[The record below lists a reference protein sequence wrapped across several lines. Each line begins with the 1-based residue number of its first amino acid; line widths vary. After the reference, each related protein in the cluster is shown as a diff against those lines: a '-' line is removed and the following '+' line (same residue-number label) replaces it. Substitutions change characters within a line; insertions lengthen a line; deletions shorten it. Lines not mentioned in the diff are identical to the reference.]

1 MGSEVQ
7 TKSSPTVTP
16 AISHAP
22 VNLLQRKCD
31 CGGDGGISGECEDC
45 KRKRLGVLQRSPINR
60 AQITNVPDVVEEV
73 LRSSGQPLDNET
85 RTLMEPRLGH
95 DFSHVRVHTDA
106 KAVESAQAVNALA
119 YTVGNNVIFG
129 DGHYS
134 PQSQEG
140 LGLLAH
146 ELTHV
151 IQQGRTSNIFETISI
166 GAVDDAFE
174 RQANQVEKSIS
185 SGFRVETNS
194 HPNVSQHASVSQLQR
209 RVNPNF
215 VSCNPP
221 SAAIAATTGTDP
233 VGVITAANT
242 RAIEMLN
249 NAIDELQHTRD
260 QIVAG
265 EPVAWPVVSDATAS
279 ALQNR
284 FHIDAND
291 RNVWTGRGE
300 GTVDVIIRR
309 LRGARQILDD
319 GAMRYQCLG
328 GANINF
334 TFGGVQCVG
343 PGCGADTRAV
353 SCAGASRLVLCTP
366 FWSDPADDQASTL
379 MHECFHIYFDFIG
392 DTGNLANAH
401 CYEQF
406 VSDLNNVPV
415 PAIFVGACP

>member
-1 MGSEVQ
+1 ML
-7 TKSSPTVTP
+7 TRFYTSSP
-16 AISHAP
+16 SAP
-22 VNLLQRKCD
+22 TLQRKCG
-31 CGGDGGISGECEDC
+31 CGDSASVSGECEDC
-45 KRKRLGVLQRSPINR
+45 RKKKLGVVQRSAINP
-60 AQITNVPDVVEEV
+60 AQITHIPDVVGEV
-73 LRSSGQPLDNET
+73 LHSPGQPLDLET
-85 RTLMEPRLGH
+85 RSKLEPRFGH
-95 DFSHVRVHTDA
+95 DFSHVRIHTDT
-106 KAVESAQAVNALA
+106 KANESAQAVSAQA
-119 YTVGNNVIFG
+119 YTLGHNIVFG
-129 DGHYS
+129 AGQYS
-134 PQSQEG
+134 PQSQQG

-151 IQQGRTSNIFETISI
+151 VQQGTIDENFEKVSI
-166 GAVDDAFE
+166 GAADTAYE
-174 RQANQVEKSIS
+174 RQANQTE
-185 SGFRVETNS
+185 
-194 HPNVSQHASVSQLQR
+194 QSVSSIFNDKTRNLPSLNHHAPMNQLQR

-221 SAAIAATTGTDP
+221 SVAIAATTGSDP

-242 RAIEMLN
+242 RAIELLD

-265 EPVAWPVVSDATAS
+265 EPVAWPVISDTTAS

-328 GANINF
+328 GANVDF
-334 TFGGVQCVG
+334 TFGGVHCVG
-343 PGCGADTRAV
+343 AGCTGGTRAV

-379 MHECFHIYFDFIG
+379 MHECFHIYFAFIG

-406 VSDLNNVPV
+406 VSELNNVPV
-415 PAIFVGACP
+415 PAIFVGMCP